1 MRATTFLVLCW
12 SLNQAVLAQTSSN
25 TELNGARI
33 HYEVAGQ
40 GQPVVFIHGFSLD
53 SRMWDAQWNALAKR
67 FKVIRY
73 DIRGFG
79 QSARVQAPHA
89 PADDLKAL
97 LDHLKIDKAH
107 LVGLSMGANIAL
119 NFAARHPERVLR
131 VVAADPNLDGFMD
144 YTPELFAAFGQ
155 VFGLSAQHGWGKEAQ
170 EAWLNTP
177 LLKLYT
183 ADTSMVAI
191 LQRMISEYNG
201 DQFLNPGLAPDYG
214 KPSTVELLS
223 VIKAPVLVL
232 VGEKDEE
239 SIQRIANLVA
249 QKVPQ
254 AQKQMLKG
262 AGHLSNMDHPKA
274 FNKAIMRFL
283 K

>member
-1 MRATTFLVLCW
+1 MRM
-12 SLNQAVLAQTSSN
+12 AVLSLLCCISLGILAQAPATA
-25 TELNGARI
+25 ELNGARI
-33 HYEVAGQ
+33 YYEVAGQ

-53 SRMWDAQWNALAKR
+53 SRMWDAQWKALSKR
-67 FKVIRY
+67 FRVVRY
-73 DIRGFG
+73 DVRGFG
-79 QSARVQAPHA
+79 QSAQVQAPHA

-97 LDHLKIDKAH
+97 LDHLQIDKAH

-119 NFAARHPERVLR
+119 NFAVRYPDRVLK

-170 EAWLNTP
+170 EAWLGTP

-183 ADTSMVAI
+183 ANAQMAAALRRMVG
-191 LQRMISEYNG
+191 EYNG
-201 DQFLNPGLAPDYG
+201 GQFLNPGLAPDYG
-214 KPSTVELLS
+214 KPSTAESLAA
-223 VIKAPVLVL
+223 IKAPVLVL
-232 VGEKDEE
+232 IGERDEE
-239 SIQRIANLVA
+239 SIQRVAKLVA
-249 QKVPQ
+249 EKVPQ

-262 AGHLSNMDHPKA
+262 AGHLSNMDQPKA
-274 FNKAIMRFL
+274 FNKAVMRFL

>member
-1 MRATTFLVLCW
+1 MLVCW
-12 SLNQAVLAQTSSN
+12 GFSQAVLAQTSF
-25 TELNGARI
+25 TAELNGAKMY
-33 HYEVAGQ
+33 YEVAGQ
-40 GQPVVFIHGFSLD
+40 GQPVVLIHGFSLD
-53 SRMWDAQWNALAKR
+53 SRMWDAQWKTLAKR
-67 FKVIRY
+67 FKVVRY
-73 DIRGFG
+73 DVRGFG

-97 LDHLKIDKAH
+97 LDHLKIGKAH

-119 NFAARHPERVLR
+119 NFAARYPDRVLR

-177 LLKLYT
+177 LMKLYT
-183 ADTSMVAI
+183 ADASMASA
-191 LQRMISEYNG
+191 LRRMVSEYNG
-201 DQFLNPGLAPDYG
+201 DQFINPGLAPDYG
-214 KPSTVELLS
+214 KPSTVESLPA
-223 VIKAPVLVL
+223 VKAPVLVL
-232 VGEKDEE
+232 IGEKDEE
-239 SIQRIANLVA
+239 SIQRVARLVA
-249 QKVPQ
+249 EKAPQ

-262 AGHLSNMDHPKA
+262 AGHLSNMDQPKA
-274 FNKAIMRFL
+274 FNKAVMRFL